1 MSSRGSVC
9 WVADRRCGLS
19 TAWVV
24 VSRVGAAVLVL
35 VVAKVAVF
43 RPFGSGVAAVVDG
56 DVAVERR
63 GSGLDRG
70 GCGVCRCGMNQHG
83 SVRRRL

>member
-1 MSSRGSVC
+1 MSF
-9 WVADRRCGLS
+9 

-56 DVAVERR
+56 DVAAERR
-63 GSGLDRG
+63 GSGLERG
-70 GCGVCRCGMNQHG
+70 GCGVCRCGINRHG
-83 SVRRRL
+83 SVCRRF